1 MIGVFKTDERKRRAD
16 AVLQL
21 LRDTKPGELLT
32 YAAIEASIGVP
43 YSRGKNDEFRAAVN
57 SARNRFRSKEFGG
70 VTRCV
75 DGVGV
80 RVATPIMKFTDC
92 YVERQKK
99 SARQQHKTVAE
110 MSTVDATGL
119 SDHLR
124 KMYAARMRHA
134 YDTRR
139 ELRREVRNSD
149 KSIKSPTNPRRPK
162 VPQEA

>member
-1 MIGVFKTDERKRRAD
+1 MIGTFKNQQRQQRSET
-16 AVLQL
+16 VLQM
-21 LRDTKPGELLT
+21 LRDAKPGEVVT
-32 YAAIEASIGVP
+32 YDAIEAAIGVP
-43 YSRGKNDEFRAAVN
+43 YSRGRNEEFRAAVN

-75 DGVGV
+75 LGVGV

-110 MSTVDATGL
+110 MQTVDTTGL

-124 KMYAARMRHA
+124 KTYAARMRYA

-149 KSIKSPTNPRRPK
+149 KSVKSPTNPRRPS
-162 VPQEA
+162 ANN